1 MQGRSI
7 WKRSKTAMISLDHY
21 ILWILYILLIIITI
35 FYFIHFIVPLYPSR
49 ILSDSSSGA
58 ISIFISLL
66 SLIYALYGI
75 NSSTNQLNDAQ
86 RRLSNTQEKL
96 SDIQIDYWNT
106 RGIDLYKQKNYRDA
120 DLSYE
125 KVLSLGP
132 NDAKIWM
139 NMAVS
144 LYEQSRLDEA
154 LNVINKSIKIDQS
167 RADSWN
173 TKGLILHKKAIRAS
187 EEQIVFDID
196 LKEVNVSKYA
206 VPFAQPIILLENQM
220 EQNNET
226 SGVWRNKDE
235 ALFEQA
241 RIALEKSIEIKTIE
255 LATKPTNIAGDWL
268 DNGWLARIW
277 SNVGLV
283 LADQHRYNPAIEA
296 CNKAIGLD
304 PKYSGAWHNKGSA
317 LASSG
322 RPYEAIGAF
331 NKAIELDPQDAKI
344 WFGKGIAFMTIAR
357 KYPNNNIKSVYE
369 ESIHAFNKTIELNP
383 LHLNAWYQKGRA
395 LFEVGNYSE
404 AINALDKMI
413 DIKPHNQ
420 NVWRNKCL
428 CLYKLGKYDEA
439 IKASNVTIALYEK
452 YALCWFDEYN
462 KLYELGKYDEALEAY
477 DKGLDLKSEN
487 TLNFVIKG
495 DAICNLAIWHPKRFD
510 DALKAYNKAI
520 ESDPLNW
527 LAWCGRCIALNAL
540 GIDNQA
546 RAAYTRAYRLTA
558 LIEHPY
564 KYVED
569 FEKPI
574 YWP

>member
-1 MQGRSI
+1 MN
-7 WKRSKTAMISLDHY
+7 SLDLLLLRIFY
-21 ILWILYILLIIITI
+21 ITLIITTI
-35 FYFIHFIVPLYPSR
+35 FYFEHFISPLYPSS

-58 ISIFISLL
+58 ISIFIGLL

-75 NSSTNQLNDAQ
+75 NSSTSQLNDAQ
-86 RRLSNTQEKL
+86 RRLSNTQDKL

-125 KVLSLGP
+125 KALNLGP
-132 NDAKIWM
+132 KDVKIWM

-154 LNVINKSIKIDQS
+154 LNAINKAIEIDQS

-173 TKGLILHKKAIRAS
+173 TKGLILYQKAINAS
-187 EEQIVFDID
+187 EEQIEFDID

-206 VPFAQPIILLENQM
+206 VPFAQTIILLEIENQI
-220 EQNNET
+220 EQNNKI

-241 RIALEKSIEIKTIE
+241 RIALEKAIEIRTIE

-277 SNVGLV
+277 SNMGLV
-283 LADQHRYNPAIEA
+283 LAEQHRYNPAIEA
-296 CNKAIGLD
+296 CNKAIQLD
-304 PKYSGAWHNKGSA
+304 PKYFGAWYNRGSA
-317 LASSG
+317 FASGG

-344 WFGKGIAFMTIAR
+344 WLGKGNAFMMIAR
-357 KYPNNNIKSVYE
+357 KYPNDNVNSVYDE
-369 ESIHAFNKTIELNP
+369 AIHAFDKAIELNP
-383 LHLNAWYQKGRA
+383 LLLNAWYLKGRA
-395 LFEVGNYSE
+395 LFEKGNYSE
-404 AINALDKMI
+404 AINALDKVI

-428 CLYKLGKYDEA
+428 CLNKLGKHDEA

-462 KLYELGKYDEALEAY
+462 KLYELGNYDEALGAY
-477 DKGLDLKSEN
+477 DKGLDLRNEN
-487 TLNFVIKG
+487 SLNFVIKG
-495 DAICNLAIWHPKRFD
+495 DAICNIALWHPKRFEY
-510 DALKAYNKAI
+510 ALKAYNRAI
-520 ESDPLNW
+520 ELDPLNW

-540 GIDNQA
+540 GIDNEA

-558 LIEHPY
+558 LIEHPC